1 MTYPRFPGGFGA
13 QRSRGGGCHGTVD
26 KVDASTGTRH
36 SGVVTAGSQRAFGQQ
51 QGVAQSRGRDKPLDG
66 KTVTKVAMFKVTVL
80 SEAPR
85 R

>member
-1 MTYPRFPGGFGA
+1 MAPST
-13 QRSRGGGCHGTVD
+13 RSTPV
-26 KVDASTGTRH
+26 TGTRH

-51 QGVAQSRGRDKPLDG
+51 QGVVRSRRGDKPLDG

-80 SEAPR
+80 SKAPR